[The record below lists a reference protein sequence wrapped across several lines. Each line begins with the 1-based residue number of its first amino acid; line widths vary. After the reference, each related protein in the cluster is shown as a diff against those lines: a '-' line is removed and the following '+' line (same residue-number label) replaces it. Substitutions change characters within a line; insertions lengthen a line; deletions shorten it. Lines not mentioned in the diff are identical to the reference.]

1 MVKRDTLTNEH
12 LKKQFIS
19 SFELVNYAISQ
30 AKDMI
35 KSDRPCRVSTP
46 INNKAFQILLEIG
59 DNKDHYQDI
68 NLKLE

>member
-12 LKKQFIS
+12 LKKQFTS

-46 INNKAFQILLEIG
+46 INNRAFQILLEIG

-68 NLKLE
+68 NLKSE